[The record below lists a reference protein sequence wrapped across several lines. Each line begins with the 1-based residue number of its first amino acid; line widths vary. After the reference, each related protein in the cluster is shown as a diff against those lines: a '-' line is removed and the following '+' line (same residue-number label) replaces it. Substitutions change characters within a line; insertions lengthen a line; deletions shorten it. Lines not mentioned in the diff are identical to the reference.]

1 MWMLS
6 WKLAWKPDK
15 EDITISD
22 VQVLSENLQ
31 SNEINPTQNYLKNN
45 DNIGKI
51 WQKQQRKRWK
61 VILNHMWIL
70 S

>member
-1 MWMLS
+1 MLS
-6 WKLAWKPDK
+6 QKLAWKPDK
-15 EDITISD
+15 ENITISD

-51 WQKQQRKRWK
+51 WQKQQRKR
-61 VILNHMWIL
+61 
-70 S
+70 